1 MSAAPPVLVLDGVSQ
16 HYGSRAVL
24 DAVSLEVAA
33 GELVC
38 LLGPSGAGKSTAL
51 RIAAGLEAP
60 AAGRVLLDGRVAS
73 GPDAMVPPEE
83 RRLGF
88 MSQDF
93 ALFPHLTVLDNV
105 AFGLDGLGAAERRAR
120 ALGMLD
126 SVGMAGFAAA
136 WPHQISGGQQ
146 QRVALA
152 RALARGPKVML
163 LDEPFSGL
171 DRALRDQI
179 WEDTVSILRLTS
191 VATLMVTHDAEEAM
205 VMADRIAVLRDGRI
219 VQTGRP
225 EALYDHPA
233 DPFVATLFGPV
244 NAFEGIVQGG
254 RVATPIGNFL
264 ATGLAE
270 GSPGQV
276 LVRPEAL
283 RPRAAPDGP
292 ARVEG
297 VRLRG
302 AYLSVR
308 LVLDGASGEGVA
320 LLARTARALD
330 PASGQRMALSV
341 DPAGVFVFQAGEG
354 A

>member
-1 MSAAPPVLVLDGVSQ
+1 MNTAAPILVLDGVSQ
-16 HYGSRAVL
+16 HYGSRTVL
-24 DAVSLEVAA
+24 DGVSLEVAA

-38 LLGPSGAGKSTAL
+38 LLGPSGSGKSTAL
-51 RIAAGLEAP
+51 RIAAGIEVP
-60 AAGRVLLDGRVAS
+60 AAGRVLLEGRVVS
-73 GPDAMVPPEE
+73 TPGAMVPPED

-105 AFGLDGLGAAERRAR
+105 AFGLDALGAAERRAR
-120 ALGMLD
+120 ALGMLE

-179 WEDTVSILRLTS
+179 WEDTVSILRLSS

-205 VMADRIAVLRDGRI
+205 VMADCIAVLREGRI

-244 NAFEGIVQGG
+244 NAFQGIVQGG
-254 RVATPIGNFL
+254 RIGTPIGSFV
-264 ATGLAE
+264 ATGVAE
-270 GSPGQV
+270 GSPGLV

-283 RPRAAPDGP
+283 RPRSAPDGP
-292 ARVEG
+292 ARVEE

-308 LVLDGASGEGVA
+308 LALDGASPGGAA
-320 LLARTARALD
+320 LLARTSRALE
-330 PASGQRMALSV
+330 PAPGQRMALSV
-341 DPAGVFVFQAGEG
+341 DPAGVFVFKADQDM
-354 A
+354 